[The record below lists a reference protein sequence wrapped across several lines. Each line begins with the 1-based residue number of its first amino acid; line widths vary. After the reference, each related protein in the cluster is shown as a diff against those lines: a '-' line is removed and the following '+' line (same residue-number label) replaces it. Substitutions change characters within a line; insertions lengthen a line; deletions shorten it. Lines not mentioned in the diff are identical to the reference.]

1 MGRSK
6 SGLGAPLES
15 RVSCSLSCRPGS
27 TDDSVCLGASGD
39 GYNIRHLCTASGPQ
53 LLRASQS

>member
-15 RVSCSLSCRPGS
+15 RVSCRPGS
-27 TDDSVCLGASGD
+27 TDDSVCLGASRD
-39 GYNIRHLCTASGPQ
+39 GYNIRHLCTASGAQ